1 MLQLKRNGNDTAVAG
16 TDTAVAESGG
26 GGRGVVTVFWNG
38 Y

>member
-16 TDTAVAESGG
+16 IDLASAESGG
-26 GGRGVVTVFWNG
+26 GGTGVVTVFWNG